1 MTLGLLKTFEQCK
14 NDGRTA
20 LMPFLTSGYP
30 TKGIFVELMQT
41 VSSSGA
47 DMIEV
52 GIPFS
57 DPMADGETIQK
68 TSQAALNNGVN
79 IDSTF
84 DSLLKLKSFT
94 TPIILMSYYNPI
106 YHYGVAR
113 FLKTASQLGVKG
125 LIIPDMIPEEGIEI
139 ECMTKKQGIDLIY
152 LLAPTSNI
160 DRINLITNR
169 SRGFVYL
176 VSVAGV
182 TGVRSKLPAYIPNW
196 IRRIRALSKLPV
208 CVGFG
213 ISNHRQ
219 ASAIGQYAD
228 GVIVGS
234 ALADTII
241 KAPTR
246 LQKIKCASEFIISLR
261 ASLDNVNKA
270 GKNHRR

>member
-1 MTLGLLKTFEQCK
+1 MISGLSQTFKQCK
-14 NDGRTA
+14 NNGRTA
-20 LMPFLTSGYP
+20 LIPYLTSGYP
-30 TKGIFVELMQT
+30 SNDIFVELMQT
-41 VSSSGA
+41 VSSAGA

-68 TSQAALNNGVN
+68 TSQVALDNGVN

-84 DSLLKLKSFT
+84 DSLSKLKSFA

-106 YHYGVAR
+106 YRYGIVR
-113 FLKTASQLGVKG
+113 FLKAARELGVKG
-125 LIIPDMIPEEGIEI
+125 LIIPDMIPEEGAEI
-139 ECMTKKQGIDLIY
+139 EFMTKKQGIDLIF
-152 LLAPTSNI
+152 LLAPTSND
-160 DRINLITNR
+160 DRINLIINR

-182 TGVRSKLPAYIPNW
+182 TGVRRKLPTYIPNW
-196 IRRIRALSKLPV
+196 IRRIKALSKLPV

-213 ISNHRQ
+213 ISNSRQ
-219 ASAIGQYAD
+219 VSAIGRYAD

-246 LQKIKCASEFIISLR
+246 LQKIKCTSEFIKSLR
-261 ASLDNVNKA
+261 AGLDNVNRA
-270 GKNHRR
+270 GNNQRR